1 MRLKTF
7 NAPTM
12 SEAMRMVREHL
23 GEDAIIVST
32 QRGEGGHGYRVTAAL
47 EGLEA
52 EYDGTPPAANAEP
65 QPKRGYKAPKREDT
79 IEVLSDA
86 LDRHGVPATLAE
98 RLLRSAT
105 TLGVDDPILALGGA
119 LDAC

>member
-7 NAPTM
+7 NAPTI

-23 GEDAIIVST
+23 GEEAIIVST
-32 QRGEGGHGYRVTAAL
+32 QRGEGGQGYRVTAAL
-47 EGLEA
+47 EGMDA
-52 EYDGTPPAANAEP
+52 ELDGVLPPGKGGPAANRSYRP
-65 QPKRGYKAPKREDT
+65 PKREDT

-86 LDRHGVPATLAE
+86 LDRHGVPASLAE

-105 TLGVDDPILALGGA
+105 TLGVDDPILAL
-119 LDAC
+119 